1 MSDDLFN
8 LVVAGLGNPLRSIE
22 QFREYRPSKA
32 AMKHYEGTCRR
43 TRQSLIGAQKFM
55 VADSLLGHA
64 VEASLCRPKTM
75 REMCEIGVPPFDNM
89 WIEWDDAKRIPL
101 IYDAYRRRGV
111 DTEPPKQDEWMRV
124 GFHITVGG
132 TKELEGVC
140 HVDSYAMDRDTGKL
154 YIQPFALQWAIE
166 GDMPYESGRVVR
178 AHLTSEQRGDEEH
191 LMRAAQEL
199 RGHKILGEAWLD
211 EFCDKTKD
219 QAEVMGLM
227 HKTLLVASQVGSAQ
241 VVDIIAEAGRS
252 TEAEDYIGDMQDK
265 SASGWRGDI
274 RMIWAVLALV
284 NYPQYIIERKYH
296 TSVTKRIAWGRR
308 VPRNELRMLEID
320 LPKPRGTTRYE
331 KMFKGGG
338 GKKRRHVRRGH
349 WRHYRHK
356 DGTVTKRWIAERWV
370 GDASLGTITHD
381 YILKSKGSKHE

>member
-1 MSDDLFN
+1 
-8 LVVAGLGNPLRSIE
+8 
-22 QFREYRPSKA
+22 
-32 AMKHYEGTCRR
+32 MKHYEGTCRK

-89 WIEWDDAKRIPL
+89 WIEWDDAKRLPL
-101 IYDAYRRRGV
+101 IYDAWNRRGV
-111 DTEPPKQDEWMRV
+111 ATEEPKQDEWMRV

-132 TKELEGVC
+132 TKELEGIC
-140 HVDSYAMDRDTGKL
+140 HVDSYALDSRTGKL

-166 GDMPYESGRVVR
+166 GDMPHAGGRVVR
-178 AHLTSEQRGDEEH
+178 AHLANQSHADEAG

-199 RGHKILGEAWLD
+199 RGHKILGEAWL
-211 EFCDKTKD
+211 EKCCDKSKD
-219 QAEVMGLM
+219 HKEVMGLM

-241 VVDIIAEAGRS
+241 VVDMISQAGS
-252 TEAEDYIGDMQDK
+252 GTKQAEDFVSDLQDK

-274 RMIWAVLALV
+274 RMLWAVLAMV
-284 NYPQYIIERKYH
+284 NYPQYIIERKYD

-308 VPRNELRMLEID
+308 VPRNELRVLEID
-320 LPKPRGTTRYE
+320 LPKPKGVTRYE
-331 KMFKGGG
+331 RMFKGGG

-349 WRHYRHK
+349 WRHYKHK

-381 YILKSKGSKHE
+381 YELKSKGAK